1 MTDPTNSANSTEP
14 PDLTTPPRPFL
25 REGMLPRGQA
35 GSGSIAVYSVPQA
48 GDSTRSLAVA
58 VECLDGGSNLPRD
71 ATSLRDVAV
80 RLDLEPEFEAVVAMA
95 NIALDKLK
103 ALRPGEVKIEFG
115 VELGGG
121 FQIPVVV
128 KGEGKANFKVTLTWK
143 NQDAPQT

>member
-1 MTDPTNSANSTEP
+1 
-14 PDLTTPPRPFL
+14 
-25 REGMLPRGQA
+25 
-35 GSGSIAVYSVPQA
+35 
-48 GDSTRSLAVA
+48 
-58 VECLDGGSNLPRD
+58 
-71 ATSLRDVAV
+71 
-80 RLDLEPEFEAVVAMA
+80 MA